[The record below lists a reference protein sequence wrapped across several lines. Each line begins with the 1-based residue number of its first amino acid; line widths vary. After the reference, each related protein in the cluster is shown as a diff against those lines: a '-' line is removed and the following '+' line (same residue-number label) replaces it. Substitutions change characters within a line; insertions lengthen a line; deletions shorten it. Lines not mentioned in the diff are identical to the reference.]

1 MEFRANVVH
10 DCVDGGR
17 LHDDVDFV
25 VFGEDVVQEV
35 LGEDLRDLRILEEVA
50 QLQDV
55 AVAGQ
60 QLDDDAVV
68 GDLGV

>member
-1 MEFRANVVH
+1 
-10 DCVDGGR
+10 
-17 LHDDVDFV
+17 
-25 VFGEDVVQEV
+25 V